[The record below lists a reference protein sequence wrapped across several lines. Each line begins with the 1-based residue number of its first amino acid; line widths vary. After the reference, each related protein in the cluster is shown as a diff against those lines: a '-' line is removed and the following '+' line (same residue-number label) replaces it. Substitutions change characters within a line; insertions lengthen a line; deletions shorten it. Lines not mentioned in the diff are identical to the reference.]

1 MNLKRTL
8 LSLAVASVAAAP
20 IMASAADGSVYANVR
35 YGFTQ
40 ADDGQPENVNKL
52 KDMGSRW
59 GMKGDTDL
67 GNGMT
72 AFGHYEQRMTHQ
84 TAVDQDKQTVGDNVR
99 SLKVGVKGD
108 FGQVYMGDDINHTWD
123 TMMTTD
129 DSWWYGGAMHI
140 TEGLQ
145 NNTIT
150 YMGGSGPVS
159 FGISAAMTKQGANV
173 NEESVDAMEIGVSFD
188 AGVAQIAVAMSDA
201 KTATADPEAVMG
213 VVVKTT
219 AGPLGVALDYQTQ
232 DGIGTDS
239 DLTSMQLQVSMD
251 NFLFQYGEN
260 ENGKVDLTTQSNM
273 VLSYYTSLGPNTLIW
288 YEYGNVDFDSSKDD
302 SSNISATLK
311 YNIM

>member
-40 ADDGQPENVNKL
+40 MDNGDAENTNTL

-84 TAVDQDKQTVGDNVR
+84 TNSDASKIGDNVR

-129 DSWWYGGAMHI
+129 DTWWYGGSEHI

-159 FGISAAMTKQGANV
+159 FGISAQMTPQDLNAD
-173 NEESVDAMEIGVSFD
+173 EESVDAMEIGVSFD
-188 AGVAQIAVAMSDA
+188 AGVAQIAVAMTDE
-201 KTATADPEAVMG
+201 KKATADPEAVMG

-232 DGIGTDS
+232 DGTGTDS
-239 DLTSMQLQVSMD
+239 DVTSMQLQVTMD

-288 YEYGNVDFDSSKDD
+288 YEYGNVDFDSSADD